1 MKGLTKQELETL
13 MEVENIIFSHLD
25 GEVKEIFNHSAIA
38 LHKAIIKYVK
48 LMAKESEFDNDK
60 AVETYVKSDIIAL
73 NNLYGEKVGE

>member
-25 GEVKEIFNHSAIA
+25 GEVKEIFNVSAIA

-73 NNLYGEKVGE
+73 NNLYSEKVGE